1 MNQSG
6 ISGNLI
12 EEQGVIREN
21 GKTIFFAWDSSNSP
35 TDAQTGITKGIGGL
49 SDLPFDGDFL
59 TICQPVSS
67 SSEQPG
73 GNPEGQ
79 TGRRGF
85 FKAALVVIT
94 GGIAVLAPMAA
105 GLMVLIDPLR
115 RKTGMGGAIKVATLE
130 ALPDDGVPRRFP
142 VIASKTDAW
151 NKFKESPIGAV
162 YLRRTSDGKVEALNV
177 VCPHAGCFVDFVAD
191 DKRFHCPC
199 HKSSFEMDGTIAD
212 PKSPSPRALDS
223 LTVKVDAEGAVW
235 VAFQNFQAGRRD
247 KVPIA

>member
-1 MNQSG
+1 
-6 ISGNLI
+6 
-12 EEQGVIREN
+12 
-21 GKTIFFAWDSSNSP
+21 
-35 TDAQTGITKGIGGL
+35 
-49 SDLPFDGDFL
+49 LPFDGDFL
-59 TICQPVSS
+59 NTYQPVNHPPK
-67 SSEQPG
+67 QHG

-79 TGRRGF
+79 TDRRCF
-85 FKAALVVIT
+85 FKEALAIII
-94 GGIAVLAPMAA
+94 GGVAVLVPMAA
-105 GLMVLIDPLR
+105 GLMGLIDPLR
-115 RKTGMGGAIKVATLE
+115 RKSGAGGAIKVTTLE

-162 YLRRTSDGKVEALNV
+162 YLRRAGDGKVEALNV
-177 VCPHAGCFVDFVAD
+177 VCPHAGCFVDFTAD

-223 LTVKVDAEGAVW
+223 LTVKVDADGAVW